1 MRPSQFRTRRA
12 VAFSSGSRNGR
23 RVKIAILGA
32 TRGTGAEAVKI
43 ALERG
48 HDVLAFA
55 RSPDKLTLSSAKLTK
70 LAGDFHQR
78 DSVRA
83 AVAGQDAVLITA
95 SATSLKGFK
104 ENPNYF
110 SLGTGY
116 ALDAMKQQ
124 GTGRVIVL
132 SALGTGDS
140 RKLVPWPLR
149 TLLTSF
155 LLKAPFADHER
166 QEQLVRGSG
175 VPWVIARPGRLTD
188 GPGRKKYLATNK
200 IEPVPSAISRA
211 DVADFLVTAAE
222 SDTWLGQTVQLG
234 G

>member
-1 MRPSQFRTRRA
+1 
-12 VAFSSGSRNGR
+12 
-23 RVKIAILGA
+23 VKIAILGA

-116 ALDAMKQQ
+116 VLDAVREQ
-124 GTGRVIVL
+124 GKGRVIVL

-140 RKLVPWPLR
+140 RKLVPWALR
-149 TLLTSF
+149 SLLISF

-166 QEQLVRGSG
+166 QEQLVRTSG

-188 GPGRKKYLATNK
+188 GPLRKKYLATSK